1 MSKIIVLVGNIG
13 SGKTTWIK
21 KFLKKTKG
29 KYVVVSRDA
38 IRYMIGGGKYIFDL
52 DLEPAVWNSEG
63 KIIEEFM
70 KLKVNIIVDE
80 VGINK
85 KLRKKYIDLANQ
97 FGYEKIAMEMPKLS
111 KQVCVDRRMQNP
123 HQQADR
129 KLWESVWDNF
139 DKMYEAPIVNEG
151 FHKVEHKGEK

>member
-52 DLEPAVWNSEG
+52 ELEPAVWNSEG

-85 KLRKKYIDLANQ
+85 KLRKKYIDLANK
-97 FGYEKIAMEMPKLS
+97 FDYGKITVNMPDLS
-111 KQVCVDRRMQNP
+111 KQICVD
-123 HQQADR
+123 
-129 KLWESVWDNF
+129 
-139 DKMYEAPIVNEG
+139 
-151 FHKVEHKGEK
+151 KGV